1 MDTVLVHR
9 QAINAGFQAQHFQQ
23 GVHLFGQT
31 AADVVLKFVEN
42 HLFKGILIGY
52 DAILGEESTTY
63 ADHGMVQK
71 KLTAED
77 HFVQSLLFKP
87 CGGCLLV
94 QFDGYHVLL
103 LYLLP
108 VMGGSAPACGRLQ
121 GLFPCPGS
129 TAALL
134 PVGAPNASLSPGRD
148 IFILVC

>member
-9 QAINAGFQAQHFQQ
+9 QTVYAGFQAQHFQQ
-23 GVHLFGQT
+23 SVHLLWQA
-31 AADVVLKFVEN
+31 AADVVLKFIED

-52 DAILGEESTTY
+52 DAILREEGAAY
-63 ADHGMVQK
+63 ANHGVVQK

-108 VMGGSAPACGRLQ
+108 VMGGRLQ

-129 TAALL
+129 SAALL

-148 IFILVC
+148 IFVLVC